1 MPKIPT
7 AEAFGQQPVPGD
19 TGFIA
24 APSMPQTSGTD
35 ALASALSVAGE
46 RFQRIQDQ
54 NDKIAAEHA
63 YNKLIEKQ
71 QDLTV
76 GQDGFVHKQGAD
88 ALNQP
93 LMKDYTGLL
102 QKSKDEISSTL
113 QNDQQRQMF
122 NERADIAGLQFR
134 QDILNH
140 VVKEQDAFATQ
151 TFKNTIQLEKDNA
164 ANRYRD
170 PNAIKMSMMRIE
182 NAVNSEAHRN
192 GWSDETRTSVLT
204 QNTSTAYRGVIERM
218 LSNGMDQNA
227 RDYYNQ
233 LKNSIP
239 IANGGEI
246 GQFGKGNIDLY
257 ARPKVQNQDGSI
269 STVRSMSFHD
279 DTTGKEVL
287 VPTVSVDGRIMS
299 DKEAI
304 DNYYKTGQYLGKFNS
319 VSEADKYAEKLH
331 EQQANLYIKGKTKSP
346 FTAKDTIAI
355 EQALHVGTVKGDSQR
370 KADELVSK
378 HQDDL
383 KSALDEAR
391 TIKDPEL
398 RDAVVSRVKG
408 HIADNENAIKLNHD
422 EAFTH
427 AYQVV
432 EQTGSTANLE
442 PKYQV
447 LLSRTDMNYLDLRA
461 NELKNNTIP
470 QQNPKVWEDFN
481 YTSRDYKALA
491 GMSDSEFYG
500 KYWVN
505 FDDAHRKR
513 AVSLREAAIAAEAN
527 DPNAQTKLEDH
538 VTFETRMFDT
548 LHRLNIIP
556 YGKTETDVKDLSD
569 EDRTMIGNFR
579 QEADAQIREY
589 QVAHGLKYVDG
600 DTKQKIMDKLA
611 LQKYLKVSIARP
623 FPMWD
628 QSGVPAYQL
637 TPEQQKLAYIPM
649 TQISPISQ
657 EKIFNFAKSEGIIP
671 RTMPMSTF
679 LDNYQKRVERAKF
692 ADINGASPNQIIQIL
707 RGM

>member
-151 TFKNTIQLEKDNA
+151 TFKNTIQLETDNA

-182 NAVNSEAHRN
+182 NAINMESDRQ
-192 GWSDETRTSVLT
+192 GWSKDTKDTALLQAKSG
-204 QNTSTAYRGVIERM
+204 AYRGIIERM
-218 LSNGMDQNA
+218 L
-227 RDYYNQ
+227 
-233 LKNSIP
+233 
-239 IANGGEI
+239 ANG
-246 GQFGKGNIDLY
+246 QDMT
-257 ARPKVQNQDGSI
+257 ARGFYDQTK
-269 STVRSMSFHD
+269 
-279 DTTGKEVL
+279 KENKKN
-287 VPTVSVDGRIMS
+287 P
-299 DKEAI
+299 A
-304 DNYYKTGQYLGKFNS
+304 
-319 VSEADKYAEKLH
+319 
-331 EQQANLYIKGKTKSP
+331 